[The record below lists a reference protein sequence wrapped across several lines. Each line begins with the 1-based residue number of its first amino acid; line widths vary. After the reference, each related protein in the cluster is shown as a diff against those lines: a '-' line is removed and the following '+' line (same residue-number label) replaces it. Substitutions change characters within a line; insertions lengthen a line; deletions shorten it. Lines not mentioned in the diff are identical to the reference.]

1 MEGLVQVP
9 RAWLLGLAMAG
20 LYLLATT
27 SLLLLLWLATD
38 WTYCRGEDCQK
49 EALLLFSDPLEEDPA
64 ALFNPKQA
72 LTPFSNMLEAEGSL
86 FEAQEETTLPFPSP
100 FEAPP
105 PSSSP
110 LADILHSVQH
120 LDFNLINCSRLHLL
134 AARGTCPSSRL
145 GAGQSE
151 LVNSPACTLDPVSRW
166 GAKQVGDVTPLW
178 LAAAH
183 GHTHTARLLLDAGA
197 EVNNMG
203 VILTNT
209 ITETVTG

>member
-1 MEGLVQVP
+1 
-9 RAWLLGLAMAG
+9 MAG

-38 WTYCRGEDCQK
+38 WTSCRGKDCKK
-49 EALLLFSDPLEEDPA
+49 EALLLFSNPLEEDPA
-64 ALFNPKQA
+64 ALSNPKQA
-72 LTPFSNMLEAEGSL
+72 LAPFSNPLEAEAPL
-86 FEAQEETTLPFPSP
+86 FESQEETTLPFPSP
-100 FEAPP
+100 FEAPA

-110 LADILHSVQH
+110 LADILPRVQH
-120 LDFNLINCSRLHLL
+120 LDFHLINCSRLHLL

-145 GAGQSE
+145 GAGQRE

-166 GAKQVGDVTPLW
+166 GAKQVGEVTPLW

-183 GHTHTARLLLDAGA
+183 GHTHTARQLLDAGA

-203 VILTNT
+203 VTLASIIAVT
-209 ITETVTG
+209 ITETVAG